1 MTLDRMRFLDRVV
14 GSAVCLVLSMVHR
27 LVSLVRPT
35 RAPVS
40 PRHILIIEISEIG
53 CLVLAYPMLEALRR
67 QYPEAIL
74 YFLMF
79 EKIRGGADV
88 LNLAPRER
96 QILLRDR
103 NLGVFLADA
112 VRAVWQ
118 LRRCRIDTVLD
129 LELFSRV
136 SAVLSYLSGAS
147 NRVGFHR
154 YHMEGLYR
162 GSFLTRK
169 VPYNP
174 YLHIAKNYMALLDA
188 LEDSASGTPPVKK
201 DYGAIQLGLPQIR
214 NSKEEDLAIGAKLKQ
229 ACSALAASSRIVLLN
244 PGGGE
249 LPIRAW
255 PLANYVQLAEMLLET
270 PGLAVGVVGLPGDR
284 VWYERMADTIRSPRF
299 FNLAGLTVT
308 VREIVQVFNQCDV
321 LVTSDGGLA
330 HFAGLSSI
338 HCVVFFGPE
347 TPVLYGPLTSN
358 YTCLY
363 AGISCSPCLS
373 AYNARKSPCD
383 GDNVCVKLFTPGH
396 VKGLVMEALKSRMT
410 VKGKGQFEALFEGPA
425 ASALEPP
432 RHAR

>member
-1 MTLDRMRFLDRVV
+1 MTLDRMRSLDRVV

-27 LVSLVRPT
+27 LVSLVGPT

-67 QYPEAIL
+67 RYPEAIL

-154 YHMEGLYR
+154 YRSEERRVGKECR
-162 GSFLTRK
+162 SRWS
-169 VPYNP
+169 PY
-174 YLHIAKNYMALLDA
+174 H
-188 LEDSASGTPPVKK
+188 
-201 DYGAIQLGLPQIR
+201 
-214 NSKEEDLAIGAKLKQ
+214 
-229 ACSALAASSRIVLLN
+229 
-244 PGGGE
+244 
-249 LPIRAW
+249 
-255 PLANYVQLAEMLLET
+255 
-270 PGLAVGVVGLPGDR
+270 
-284 VWYERMADTIRSPRF
+284 
-299 FNLAGLTVT
+299 
-308 VREIVQVFNQCDV
+308 
-321 LVTSDGGLA
+321 
-330 HFAGLSSI
+330 
-338 HCVVFFGPE
+338 
-347 TPVLYGPLTSN
+347 
-358 YTCLY
+358 
-363 AGISCSPCLS
+363 
-373 AYNARKSPCD
+373 
-383 GDNVCVKLFTPGH
+383 
-396 VKGLVMEALKSRMT
+396 
-410 VKGKGQFEALFEGPA
+410 
-425 ASALEPP
+425 
-432 RHAR
+432 